1 MTEHRPGQWPV
12 EHPVPL
18 EDSGK
23 ERRHTH
29 ERARFTLVLGAVR
42 AALEEEP
49 SEYAIRAAAKRWQQ
63 GITAVADETVAK
75 LRRTG

>member
-12 EHPVPL
+12 DRPVPL
-18 EDSGK
+18 EDPGE
-23 ERRHTH
+23 ERRPTR
-29 ERARFTLVLGAVR
+29 ERARFTLVLGAIR

-49 SEYAIRAAAKRWQQ
+49 SEHAVRAAAKRWQQ
-63 GITAVADETVAK
+63 GITSVADETVAK